1 MSSSGTSAPSA
12 AEGMRW
18 KMVWETE
25 AGQEDEVPG
34 TWSYKET
41 DDIPTGGDV
50 APQVDHRLME

>member
-1 MSSSGTSAPSA
+1 
-12 AEGMRW
+12 MRW

-41 DDIPTGGDV
+41 DDDPTGGDV
-50 APQVDHRLME
+50 APQVDHRLMEWNRL